1 MRLKRHQKAERNI
14 NFYCVNFGFRKP
26 FQILVDGTF
35 CMASAQ
41 VRITVPIQNYF
52 YINVDI
58 FTTIRTECKYGKI
71 YPSIWVVM

>member
-26 FQILVDGTF
+26 FQVLIDGTF

-41 VRITVPIQNYF
+41 VTII
-52 YINVDI
+52 INI
-58 FTTIRTECKYGKI
+58 NTKYNFLI
-71 YPSIWVVM
+71 E

>member
-41 VRITVPIQNYF
+41 VTINCDNKKNI
-52 YINVDI
+52 YI
-58 FTTIRTECKYGKI
+58 
-71 YPSIWVVM
+71 